1 MTDYSDQRE
10 FSRSSIL
17 VRSELRLD
25 SGVLVEGQAR
35 DLSLEG
41 ISIETDQSVPVGN
54 PVKMTL
60 LLDAGQGPL
69 RIETAGEVVRVSE
82 KGVAIR
88 FTKIDAES
96 LEHLRRLVMF
106 NTDDVDR
113 VEQEFDA
120 HIGIRKIEE

>member
-106 NTDDVDR
+106 NADDVDR